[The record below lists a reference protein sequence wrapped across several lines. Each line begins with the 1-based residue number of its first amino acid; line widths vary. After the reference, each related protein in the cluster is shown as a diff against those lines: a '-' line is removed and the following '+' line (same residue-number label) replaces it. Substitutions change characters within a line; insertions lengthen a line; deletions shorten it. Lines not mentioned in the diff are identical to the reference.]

1 MKCPQCGVHYD
12 DSEKECPMC
21 GARRP
26 VFGKDSSRLA
36 RMTGKLAQPQ
46 EGEPSWSDARREK
59 KRTHR
64 NMDRKAHPT
73 ALNGKPYKPKKKWGP
88 VKIIILVLVLV
99 NLLPMLLGLLFGMAE
114 EVIWRVEDTVSDWGA
129 DEWDEPLPDAPE
141 PMYDDFPA
149 AGVWLGAA
157 EPFQLT
163 LGQEQ
168 AEEYGLPQYEVTTED
183 GYSERGVYW
192 YDYYPGED
200 DFTYPDQYP
209 SEQYDWYTVY
219 LEPQEMTGGEESPE
233 LDAYFTQGG
242 YVELFVSKDSETQ
255 AYLWN
260 LEGVPWMTMDEE
272 LSILQLSDGEVA
284 DTLLEP
290 AQTA

>member
-26 VFGKDSSRLA
+26 AFGMDASRLA
-36 RMTGKLAQPQ
+36 KTAGSLVQL
-46 EGEPSWSDARREK
+46 EEPEKRK
-59 KRTHR
+59 KRQR
-64 NMDRKAHPT
+64 RKTDSEAHPT

-88 VKIIILVLVLV
+88 VKIILLVIILV
-99 NLLPMLLGLLFGMAE
+99 NFLPMLLGLLFGIAE
-114 EVIWRVEDTVSDWGA
+114 EVIWKVEDTVSDWGA
-129 DEWDEPLPDAPE
+129 DEWNEPLPDSPE
-141 PMYDDFPA
+141 PMYDDCPA

-168 AEEYGLPQYEVTTED
+168 AEEYGVPRYEVATED

-192 YDYYPGED
+192 YQYYPEEED
-200 DFTYPDQYP
+200 FPYPDQYP
-209 SEQYDWYTVY
+209 AEQYDWYMICF
-219 LEPQEMTGGEESPE
+219 EPQEMTGGEDSPE

-242 YVELFVSKDSETQ
+242 YVELFLSKDNEMQ

-260 LEGVPWMTMDEE
+260 LESVPWMEDGQEIS
-272 LSILQLSDGEVA
+272 LLQIAGGADA
-284 DTLLEP
+284 DTLLAP